1 VAKAVSVRLDDDA
14 LRALARLEASGLT
27 RSQAIRDALIE
38 TADRRQRA
46 AALRAEAAAIAGD
59 ADDQREMAEVARDME
74 DLRDPW

>member
-1 VAKAVSVRLDDDA
+1 MAKAVSVRLDDDA

-27 RSQAIRDALIE
+27 RSEAIRAALIE

-46 AALRAEAAAIAGD
+46 AALCDEAAAIA
-59 ADDQREMAEVARDME
+59 ADTDDRREMAVVAILME

>member
-27 RSQAIRDALIE
+27 QSQAIRAALIE
-38 TADRRQRA
+38 AADRRQRA
-46 AALRAEAAAIAGD
+46 ATLRDEVADVAAD
-59 ADDQREMAEVARDME
+59 ADDRREMAQVASVME